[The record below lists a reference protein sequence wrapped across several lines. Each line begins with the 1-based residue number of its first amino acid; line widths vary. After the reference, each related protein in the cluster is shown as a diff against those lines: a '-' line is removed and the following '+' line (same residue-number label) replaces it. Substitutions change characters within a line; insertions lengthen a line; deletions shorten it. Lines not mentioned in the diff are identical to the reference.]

1 MPYALSD
8 LMQLILSEEG
18 DALHLHEGEP
28 PVVEIGGQLH
38 RVEGPPLEPDEA
50 RDMFQGIAPPEESRE
65 IVNNGLASFEFR
77 HKNGVFRLMALRE
90 EGSIRLEL
98 RVVSQ

>member
-1 MPYALSD
+1 
-8 LMQLILSEEG
+8 MQLILSEEG
-18 DALHLHEGEP
+18 DALHLHDGEP

-38 RVEGPPLEPDEA
+38 RVEGPPLEPGEA
-50 RDMFQGIAPPEESRE
+50 RDMFQGIAPPEESRA
-65 IVNNGLASFEFR
+65 IVNGLASFDFR
-77 HKNGVFRLMALRE
+77 YKNGVFRLMALRE